1 MRFNPGTS
9 IRTKGGKK
17 LFQLGL
23 MALRIIHICTCQG
36 ATMRR
41 GSAWDTSPQRREA
54 PRDEDSETAVPGFG
68 LARREHNP
76 WFTGHY
82 LPTFSF
88 PWLVQLAKICYDLQ
102 PKESQNNITNQLLLD
117 FGKFLHLLN
126 PNFLIR
132 MSVTIPA
139 SLKGCNES
147 PVKGRLWP
155 PFKNCKNL

>member
-36 ATMRR
+36 PPWGGGLPETQALRGEKGPETKTQKQPFQDSALPDVSTTLGSPAT
-41 GSAWDTSPQRREA
+41 
-54 PRDEDSETAVPGFG
+54 
-68 LARREHNP
+68 
-76 WFTGHY
+76 
-82 LPTFSF
+82 TFLRS
-88 PWLVQLAKICYDLQ
+88 LSLDLSSLQKYAMICNQ
-102 PKESQNNITNQLLLD
+102 KESQNNITNQLLLD